1 MVPLHDV
8 SAFGLGDPLA
18 GLVDGGALFIQ
29 SALTDPEAIWL
40 SIPAEARAE
49 IIARRITVSALD
61 TALLARRHTP
71 RPDLQIRM
79 QGVALVGVFL
89 RVAPFARA
97 AGLGRDELLDAVRAR
112 LGRFFGKRGGAVI
125 DANLAI
131 IAEAYDGLID
141 VSGAIGAGLAA
152 ASEGADR

>member
-18 GLVDGGALFIQ
+18 GLVDGGALFLQ
-29 SALTDPEAIWL
+29 STLTNPEAIWL
-40 SIPAEARAE
+40 SIPAAARAE
-49 IIARRITVSALD
+49 ILFRRIGVTALD
-61 TALLARRHTP
+61 TASLARRHTP

-89 RVAPFARA
+89 RVSPFARA
-97 AGLGRDELLDAVRAR
+97 AGLGRDELLDQVRMR
-112 LGRFFGKRGGAVI
+112 LGRFFGKRGTAVV

-141 VSGAIGAGLAA
+141 VTGALGRSA
-152 ASEGADR
+152 ASAEGAVP